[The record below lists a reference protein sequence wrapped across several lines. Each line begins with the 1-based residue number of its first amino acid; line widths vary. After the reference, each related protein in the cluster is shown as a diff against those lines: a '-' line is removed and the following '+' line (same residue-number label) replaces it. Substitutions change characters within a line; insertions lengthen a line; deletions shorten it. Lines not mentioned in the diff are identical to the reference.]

1 MILAAYA
8 LKNLVDILGTG
19 NDAYDRFLIEFSRL
33 FFHGTSFGQ
42 MLLIWTDY
50 GADGYY
56 GHLQEILDIRPA
68 ADAVTMIIFIGIV
81 MAAGILIFRRKDIE

>member
-1 MILAAYA
+1 MSGGKRYEQGFIG
-8 LKNLVDILGTG
+8 IG

-50 GADGYY
+50 GANGYY
-56 GHLQEILDIRPA
+56 GQLQEILDIRPA
-68 ADAVTMIIFIGIV
+68 ADVITMLSFIGIV
-81 MAAGILIFRRKDIE
+81 TAVGILIFRRKDIE